1 MVKIS
6 ISKEKESGEVITK
19 ELLKVNSDGTNL
31 SLKSLG
37 LLKQMKEL
45 SLERLGNFG
54 KEEIKKIVQMIE
66 GEGNEDLKLLA
77 DVEVL
82 FSVVC
87 IISGISSIEK
97 DIEEL

>member
-1 MVKIS
+1 MFKIS
-6 ISKEKESGEVITK
+6 ITKEKESGEVITK
-19 ELLKVNSDGTNL
+19 ELLQVNSDGINL

-45 SLERLGNFG
+45 NLERLGNFG
-54 KEEIKKIVQMIE
+54 REEIKKIIQMIE
-66 GEGNEDLKLLA
+66 EEGNEDLKLLA

-97 DIEEL
+97 DLEKL

>member
-19 ELLKVNSDGTNL
+19 ELLQINSDGTNL
-31 SLKSLG
+31 SLESVG
-37 LLKQMKEL
+37 LLKQLREL
-45 SLERLGNFG
+45 SLERLGDFG
-54 KEEIKKIVQMIE
+54 REEIKKILQIIE
-66 GEGNEDLKLLA
+66 EEGNEDLKLLA
-77 DVEVL
+77 DVDVL